1 MGEISKQ
8 GFDPESFFAA
18 YKTYGP
24 PMTNLLQK
32 LENHEGDVVLIR
44 ACLLEDLEK
53 TQPDIFKRFRVLEGK
68 ERTIDFAANIRQ
80 TCIQTGHLSQPPQRP
95 GPKRAK
101 SPNVC

>member
-53 TQPDIFKRFRVLEGK
+53 TQPDIFKRFRVLEEK
-68 ERTIDFAANIRQ
+68 KDNRLRCKHSTDLYPNWTLVA
-80 TCIQTGHLSQPPQRP
+80 TPQRP